1 MCELLCYIKDEQEL
15 THWALEHAAS
25 KEAYIDKVTSHYG
38 NDTEIISE
46 FNMWYSHMRRKFDD
60 HLHTNIS
67 GYQVVRNGED
77 NKTTPTT
84 FHSVS
89 YTHLTLTTNREV

>member
-25 KEAYIDKVTSHYG
+25 KEAYMDKVTSHYG

-60 HLHTNIS
+60 HFEI
-67 GYQVVRNGED
+67 VVNGNSYLAYIANVYLGPLSE
-77 NKTTPTT
+77 P
-84 FHSVS
+84 VS
-89 YTHLTLTTNREV
+89 